1 MLPFFNRGAFV
12 GDALDAVRINGA
24 PDEIV
29 IIDDGSTD
37 DQSLLVLERLK
48 SGGVVV
54 VHEDHEGPGAAR
66 NIGVENST
74 GEVIFFLDS
83 DYRVTNRH
91 IEIALHTLIHVP
103 GDVGFVYPDMQY
115 FGNQQ
120 DLVVMPPYNLYTL
133 LFRNFCCMGGLID
146 RAVFDSGNQFRID
159 LTHGHEDW
167 DFFISLGSTGI
178 FGAPFHGA
186 PLLYRLLWAFPDR
199 RRTGE
204 GHVHP

>member
-37 DQSLLVLERLK
+37 DQSRLVLERLK

-54 VHEDHEGPGAAR
+54 VHEDHKGPGAAR

-83 DYRVTNRH
+83 DT
-91 IEIALHTLIHVP
+91 A
-103 GDVGFVYPDMQY
+103 
-115 FGNQQ
+115 
-120 DLVVMPPYNLYTL
+120 
-133 LFRNFCCMGGLID
+133 
-146 RAVFDSGNQFRID
+146 
-159 LTHGHEDW
+159 
-167 DFFISLGSTGI
+167 
-178 FGAPFHGA
+178 
-186 PLLYRLLWAFPDR
+186 
-199 RRTGE
+199 
-204 GHVHP
+204 